1 VKTVKTNQATQTDRA
16 PESAEIEVAPEALE
30 EIATPL
36 DDEDDEAEE
45 GEELVALDDAEETPA
60 PAAEVGPQVDPVRVY
75 LREMGGIDL
84 LTREGEVAIA
94 KRIEEGEH
102 ARLRA
107 ILSTPYALA
116 QVLTLGDKLR
126 EGEISV
132 RDLMD
137 YEDVDA
143 VDAEETEEAQGV
155 ASLEDARRRK
165 KFLAQVARIRRLA
178 SERAAL
184 DRRDTR
190 PARARAARVGE
201 QLVRAL
207 CALELGHRQVDGLA
221 HTLQQ
226 ASVRM
231 DALRASLRANEERT
245 GRSVRELLAVTGPL
259 LPDHGSATRRERDA
273 AERAAAAFD
282 MSLEDLARLGESLRN
297 VRRDIREIEREMGMV
312 GAALER
318 AVADIGQAGRRAH
331 YAKGELIQANLR
343 LVVSI
348 AKRYMSRGLQFL
360 DLIQEGNL
368 GLMRAVEKFEYQ
380 RGYKFSTYATWW
392 IRQAITRAIADQAR
406 TIRIP
411 VHMVETLNK
420 LVRISRQL
428 VQEFGREPSPEEIA
442 ARMEISLDKVHRV
455 LRIAKEPISL
465 ETPVGEEE
473 DSHLGDFIE
482 DESTMPPPEAVM
494 QMNLYDQTRKAL
506 GSLTPR
512 EEQVLKMR
520 FGIGE
525 RTDHTLE
532 EVGGRFAVTRERI
545 RQIESKALR
554 KLRHPSRARMLR
566 SFTEN

>member
-1 VKTVKTNQATQTDRA
+1 VKTNHATQTERA
-16 PESAEIEVAPEALE
+16 PEGAEIEVVTEGLE
-30 EIATPL
+30 EIAAPL
-36 DDEDDEAEE
+36 DDEDEEPEE
-45 GEELVALDDAEETPA
+45 GDGLVALDDAADEA
-60 PAAEVGPQVDPVRVY
+60 PVAPVDVAPQVDPVRVY

-94 KRIEEGEH
+94 KRIEEGER

-107 ILSTPYALA
+107 ILATPYALA
-116 QVLTLGDKLR
+116 QVLALGEKLR
-126 EGEISV
+126 DGEISI

-137 YEDVDA
+137 YEEPEA
-143 VDAEETEEAQGV
+143 DAEEAEEPEGV
-155 ASLEDARRRK
+155 VSIEDARRRK
-165 KFLAQVARIRRLA
+165 RFLVQVARIRRLA
-178 SERAAL
+178 NERAAL
-184 DRRDTR
+184 ERRDTR
-190 PARARAARVGE
+190 SARTRAARVGE

-207 CALELGHRQVDGLA
+207 CGLELGHRQIDGLA
-221 HTLQQ
+221 RALQQ
-226 ASVRM
+226 SSARIE
-231 DALRASLRANEERT
+231 ALRATLRANEERT
-245 GRSVRELLAVTGPL
+245 GRSVRDLLAVTGPL
-259 LPDHGSATRRERDA
+259 LPEHGPATRREREA
-273 AERAAAAFD
+273 AERAAAACGMTID
-282 MSLEDLARLGESLRN
+282 ELARLGESLRS
-297 VRRDIREIEREMGMV
+297 VRRDIREIEREMGMTGV
-312 GAALER
+312 ALER
-318 AVADIGQAGRRAH
+318 AVTAMNQAGRRAH
-331 YAKGELIQANLR
+331 HAKGELIQANLR

-348 AKRYMSRGLQFL
+348 AKRYVSRGLQFL

-428 VQEFGREPSPEEIA
+428 VQELGREPSPEEIA
-442 ARMEISLDKVHRV
+442 ARMEISVEKVQRV

-473 DSHLGDFIE
+473 DRHLGDFIE
-482 DESTMPPPEAVM
+482 DESTLPPADAVI
-494 QMNLYDQTRKAL
+494 QMNLYHQTRKAL
-506 GSLTPR
+506 GTLTPR

-554 KLRHPSRARMLR
+554 KLRHPSRARLLR